1 MMDDFILCIRAEA
14 EQYRLEETLF
24 ETLLDEALYQIKE
37 LMQSR
42 QMTIAIQASEMPAFV
57 QVDSRLMT
65 RVIVNLLGNAI
76 RYGAAGSQVEM
87 AVTNIEST
95 AGTRVELT
103 ISNVVG
109 DQSNIDYDSPEN
121 QGFGMG
127 LEFIQTVIKKHSGSF
142 EQRIPAAQGDTA
154 KVIISLP
161 SLSI

>member
-1 MMDDFILCIRAEA
+1 MMDDFILSIRAEA

-24 ETLLDEALYQIKE
+24 DTLLDEALYQIKE

-42 QMTIAIQASEMPAFV
+42 KMVIQTKQADEPAFV

-76 RYGAAGSQVEM
+76 RYGQGESKVE
-87 AVTNIEST
+87 VSVKNIIKNGQS
-95 AGTRVELT
+95 RIELS
-103 ISNVVG
+103 IQNIVG
-109 DQSNIDYDSPEN
+109 DGTHIDHDAPEN

-127 LEFIQTVIKKHSGSF
+127 LEFIQTVIKKHHGSF
-142 EQRIPAAQGDTA
+142 DQHISSAQGDFA

-161 SLSI
+161 SISI